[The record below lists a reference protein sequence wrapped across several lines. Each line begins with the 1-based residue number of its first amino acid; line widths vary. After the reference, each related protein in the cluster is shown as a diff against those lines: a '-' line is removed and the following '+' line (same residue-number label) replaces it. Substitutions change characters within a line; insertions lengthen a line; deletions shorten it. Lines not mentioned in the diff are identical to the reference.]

1 MNMMANFAVT
11 LDTKDQSEYAEGDLF
26 ADKHLGR
33 LVG

>member
-11 LDTKDQSEYAEGDLF
+11 LDTKGQNEYAEGDVF

-33 LVG
+33 VVG